1 MPPQPH
7 GQAQQAAAQGGGVAG
22 AGRGERCVVTFQAAC
37 VCTTEQ
43 AMGKAVQAAGYA
55 VGSHKLIP
63 KGDAAEAAGNAR
75 ESEESLKD
83 TGRH

>member
-1 MPPQPH
+1 
-7 GQAQQAAAQGGGVAG
+7 
-22 AGRGERCVVTFQAAC
+22 
-37 VCTTEQ
+37 
-43 AMGKAVQAAGYA
+43 MGKAVQAAGYA